1 MSEFKVYK
9 IKILNQL
16 INNFFK
22 KFNLKMSESSSLIGR
37 EWLFDYIYNNQIKPV
52 KANTFN
58 SVLLITGDSGSGKTS
73 ICKQLDARLTT
84 QGSQVLSSIRNRVL
98 LVDYFDSGPN
108 KSLNLVDY
116 FKLRLNKCLLDMF
129 STNGGVHELNSD
141 TLFETLSSLRNHS
154 FKYNY
159 TIVLDGIERVCHN
172 DKSNQLVSFLNKLS
186 ASLPQW
192 IKLILTCETSYYE
205 NSLSK
210 VIYNHT
216 RLSLNKKFSKF
227 SKECYDSLFIDVLE
241 LISVKTKLDKSA
253 VLKQYGRLISRSNC
267 NFLFI
272 SKILDLVSKNVFQ
285 ASQLDFLP
293 NKLNDLYIYL
303 ISLANQKSKRDETS
317 DFDLVKLLLN
327 LFLVNQNKPM
337 SKSQLYHIVK
347 SKHFNLSLE
356 LFNDFFRFF
365 SNLFLVHIE
374 QQLSASQSSISD
386 ISTSEN
392 VSFNYKLFNSNFE
405 NWLLNSI
412 YYDSNSACE
421 SMASYYWNQLC
432 NYDCSM
438 RRTSTPIRL
447 DIEFIDDLEQSQIER
462 SYAKP
467 NMRHTNHLNLLN
479 KFSFYLFKCSS
490 VNVKPELVESMKRNL
505 EKHLSHADLPD
516 LSELNESSSSIASDF
531 TSASSSSEFSEFE
544 DSSELNV
551 YNNPIYFVLS
561 PFSRSVS
568 ESSQINY
575 SMQRTYIKNV
585 NSSVSSN
592 SSNVKKKSQSSRF
605 LKCIQNF
612 FCFFCK

>member
-9 IKILNQL
+9 IKILNQF
-16 INNFFK
+16 INKFLK
-22 KFNLKMSESSSLIGR
+22 KANLKMSESSSFIGR
-37 EWLFDYIYNNQIKPV
+37 EWLFDYIYKNQIKPI

-73 ICKQLDARLTT
+73 ICKQLDARLTI

-98 LVDYFDSGPN
+98 MVDYFDSGLN
-108 KSLNLVDY
+108 KSHNLVDY

-129 STNGGVHELNSD
+129 STNGGVRESNSD

-159 TIVLDGIERVCHN
+159 TIVLDAIEHVCRN
-172 DKSNQLVSFLNKLS
+172 DKSNELVSFLNKLS
-186 ASLPQW
+186 ASLPQR

-216 RLSLNKKFSKF
+216 RVSLNKKFSKF
-227 SKECYDSLFIDVLE
+227 SKQCYDPLFIDVLE
-241 LISVKTKLDKSA
+241 LISAKTKLDKSA

-272 SKILDLVSKNVFQ
+272 SKILDLVSMNVFQ

-303 ISLANQKSKRDETS
+303 ISLASQKLKRDETS

-386 ISTSEN
+386 ISTYES
-392 VSFNYKLFNSNFE
+392 VSFNYKLFNPNFE
-405 NWLLNSI
+405 NWLLSSI
-412 YYDSNSACE
+412 YYDSNAAYE

-447 DIEFIDDLEQSQIER
+447 DIEFIDELEQSQIER
-462 SYAKP
+462 SYHDAKP
-467 NMRHTNHLNLLN
+467 NMRHTNHLSLLN
-479 KFSFYLFKCSS
+479 KFSFCLFKCSS

-505 EKHLSHADLPD
+505 EKHLSHADL
-516 LSELNESSSSIASDF
+516 SELNDSSSSIASDF
-531 TSASSSSEFSEFE
+531 TSASSSSEFSELE

-551 YNNPIYFVLS
+551 FNNPIYFELS

-568 ESSQINY
+568 ELSQINY
-575 SMQRTYIKNV
+575 SIQRTYTKNV

-592 SSNVKKKSQSSRF
+592 SSNVKKKSRSSRF